1 MVSSDPDGNGG
12 APDVSELFCHY
23 NSLYFRDSLG
33 SCAVS
38 WTEDPLPD
46 CDVSTCDYYPGGGG
60 CIILLSKSLCG
71 SHNGS
76 DLKNALLH
84 EMIHAYICI
93 KDNNSNHSDHGAKF
107 QKLMNTI
114 NLSSVAD
121 PHRPVDGYSI
131 TLLHEIHKKYYHYK
145 CQSCADFIKS
155 TNMRGP
161 SGDDCIERKGV
172 DDPCHNSNCHWHRYG
187 YALHLIDCNIWSFLS
202 TLSKVEQLRYN
213 NETNVKQWLSNIL
226 STVLSPRSG
235 EDIYRVLLLSPKCG
249 MPSRRGLRHY
259 SCDPR
264 PGLACSI
271 GGLRTPP
278 MARSLSW
285 PSRPMSRGCG
295 RRRQSTSKGLSHDG
309 QSLQP
314 SLRPSMIPSLV
325 GGQWPGQEHTACCA
339 VTWAIC
345 GLEVYL
351 MAAICFNKFR
361 NLIIHK
367 QQCSGNY
374 CRVQES
380 SPGGP
385 ELKCLEAVEA
395 FNEGKVEEPACT
407 SWHTT
412 HTSNKSR
419 RSNKNE
425 REDASV
431 EFLHVAHNAVVC
443 SGLDSSSKDSESD
456 EDEVPLINK
465 RTERRR
471 RQRLHE
477 MYLARESNDV
487 EFGSSTSHKV
497 GSCSLAPKDNN
508 KGESVPA
515 SQPEER
521 SCSSH
526 PVSSNGVAGNQAGH
540 EHMSSPTDSPIRGEI
555 VDISD
560 G

>member
-172 DDPCHNSNCHWHRYG
+172 DDPCHNSNCHWHR
-187 YALHLIDCNIWSFLS
+187 
-202 TLSKVEQLRYN
+202 
-213 NETNVKQWLSNIL
+213 
-226 STVLSPRSG
+226 
-235 EDIYRVLLLSPKCG
+235 
-249 MPSRRGLRHY
+249 
-259 SCDPR
+259 
-264 PGLACSI
+264 
-271 GGLRTPP
+271 
-278 MARSLSW
+278 
-285 PSRPMSRGCG
+285 
-295 RRRQSTSKGLSHDG
+295 
-309 QSLQP
+309 
-314 SLRPSMIPSLV
+314 
-325 GGQWPGQEHTACCA
+325 
-339 VTWAIC
+339 
-345 GLEVYL
+345 
-351 MAAICFNKFR
+351 
-361 NLIIHK
+361 HK

-431 EFLHVAHNAVVC
+431 EFLHVADNAVVC
-443 SGLDSSSKDSESD
+443 SGLDSSSKDRSNKKIKISKDVNSDLGKTETVQEAPKRRRTAVLDNQECSRRKKRKQSNRCGSYSVIIEWLNYYCLSESD

-487 EFGSSTSHKV
+487 EFDSSTSHKV

-508 KGESVPA
+508 KGEIVPA